1 MSQDF
6 PDLEGYQID
15 DSWAVAHSSIR
26 NLPVIVRLRP
36 NLIDIAGHPQL
47 SHRIRV
53 IWKYQPDSEFGL
65 PATEEMTSMDVCENA
80 LIESLEKDNQTI
92 MTHILTGDSMR
103 QWIFYSSDV
112 KGAVERLREII
123 DSGVSQTVL
132 EATAQED
139 AQWEEY
145 LETRNSLNLD
155 GTPPS

>member
-1 MSQDF
+1 M
-6 PDLEGYQID
+6 LLL
-15 DSWAVAHSSIR
+15 H
-26 NLPVIVRLRP
+26 L
-36 NLIDIAGHPQL
+36 
-47 SHRIRV
+47 
-53 IWKYQPDSEFGL
+53 
-65 PATEEMTSMDVCENA
+65 CENA

-112 KGAVERLREII
+112 QGAVERLREII

-139 AQWEEY
+139 SQWEEY

>member
-1 MSQDF
+1 MSQEF
-6 PDLEGYQID
+6 PDLESYQID

-80 LIESLEKDNQTI
+80 LIES
-92 MTHILTGDSMR
+92 
-103 QWIFYSSDV
+103 
-112 KGAVERLREII
+112 
-123 DSGVSQTVL
+123 GVSQTVL

-139 AQWEEY
+139 SQWEEY

>member
-53 IWKYQPDSEFGL
+53 ICLGFRRPKKCPPWMCVK
-65 PATEEMTSMDVCENA
+65 
-80 LIESLEKDNQTI
+80 
-92 MTHILTGDSMR
+92 TH
-103 QWIFYSSDV
+103 
-112 KGAVERLREII
+112 
-123 DSGVSQTVL
+123 
-132 EATAQED
+132 
-139 AQWEEY
+139 
-145 LETRNSLNLD
+145 
-155 GTPPS
+155 

>member
-1 MSQDF
+1 M
-6 PDLEGYQID
+6 
-15 DSWAVAHSSIR
+15 AHSSIR

-53 IWKYQPDSEFGL
+53 IWKYQSDSEFGL

-112 KGAVERLREII
+112 QGAVERLREII

-139 AQWEEY
+139 SQWEEY

>member
-65 PATEEMTSMDVCENA
+65 PATEEMTSMDVCENE

-92 MTHILTGDSMR
+92 MTHILTGCLL
-103 QWIFYSSDV
+103 YTSD
-112 KGAVERLREII
+112 AADE
-123 DSGVSQTVL
+123 S
-132 EATAQED
+132 
-139 AQWEEY
+139 
-145 LETRNSLNLD
+145 
-155 GTPPS
+155 